1 MSIENKQM
9 IWISGCIDK
18 IIYDNKKGF
27 MIFVLR
33 KKTNS
38 IIVKGEF
45 LQIPLKSSIR
55 ILGYYVRDKKYG
67 KQFSAISYQFVIPEN
82 IYSWQKWLAS
92 GIIKGIRTKNARKII
107 DYFGEDTMNILNGQP
122 EELAKVP
129 GISLRQANIICDK
142 FQEHTQNADILISL
156 CNYGIPVHIGKKII
170 KKYGTKTIQQL
181 QENPYKV
188 ADQVA
193 SLGFKTIDPIALRI
207 GIDEKSDYRIQSA
220 FLYLLNQAEKEG
232 HVYLPENILLRN
244 ASNLLGFPV
253 SFLKDSLLRSNL
265 KRVEDQ
271 SEIYVYRPWKYKE
284 EIDITHI
291 LVKLAGQRESD
302 IKKQEE
308 TLLQQYSD
316 TANEEQLNAVRQALR
331 SSLMILTGGPGTGK
345 TFTTN
350 LVIRFL
356 KNRGKKILL
365 AAPTGRAAKRMEEST
380 GMSSQTIHRL
390 LEYGRDDIGNIGFQ
404 RNENNPLETDT
415 VIIDESSMIDQSLMY
430 ALLKA
435 IPKNCQLI
443 LVGDKN
449 QLPSVGAGRILA
461 DIIAADICPVIEL
474 KKIYRQSEE
483 SYIAE
488 AAHGILEGKVP
499 YPWGKDKKIKDFYFI
514 PVDYSDKEKAAT
526 VISEYAGKKVPA
538 FAHNDVQVLTM
549 TRVRATGCQ
558 ELNEKIKEIT
568 NPSDRSK
575 REYKNFREGDK
586 VIQMKNNY
594 KLERIYPDKKKSIG
608 VFNGDTGKIIEIN
621 DNDEN
626 IIVRMDD
633 ESIVSYSYEDIEQVE
648 LAYAITVHK
657 SQGSEYPV
665 VLIPVFDFIPNLTDR
680 QIIYTAITRAKE
692 MVVLAGDYKKLQMM
706 IRNIRSVK
714 RYTRLEYLLKA
725 RS

>member
-1 MSIENKQM
+1 
-9 IWISGCIDK
+9 
-18 IIYDNKKGF
+18 
-27 MIFVLR
+27 
-33 KKTNS
+33 
-38 IIVKGEF
+38 
-45 LQIPLKSSIR
+45 
-55 ILGYYVRDKKYG
+55 
-67 KQFSAISYQFVIPEN
+67 
-82 IYSWQKWLAS
+82 
-92 GIIKGIRTKNARKII
+92 
-107 DYFGEDTMNILNGQP
+107 
-122 EELAKVP
+122 
-129 GISLRQANIICDK
+129 
-142 FQEHTQNADILISL
+142 
-156 CNYGIPVHIGKKII
+156 
-170 KKYGTKTIQQL
+170 
-181 QENPYKV
+181 
-188 ADQVA
+188 
-193 SLGFKTIDPIALRI
+193 
-207 GIDEKSDYRIQSA
+207 
-220 FLYLLNQAEKEG
+220 
-232 HVYLPENILLRN
+232 
-244 ASNLLGFPV
+244 
-253 SFLKDSLLRSNL
+253 
-265 KRVEDQ
+265 
-271 SEIYVYRPWKYKE
+271 
-284 EIDITHI
+284 
-291 LVKLAGQRESD
+291 
-302 IKKQEE
+302 
-308 TLLQQYSD
+308 
-316 TANEEQLNAVRQALR
+316 
-331 SSLMILTGGPGTGK
+331 
-345 TFTTN
+345 
-350 LVIRFL
+350 
-356 KNRGKKILL
+356 
-365 AAPTGRAAKRMEEST
+365 
-380 GMSSQTIHRL
+380 
-390 LEYGRDDIGNIGFQ
+390 
-404 RNENNPLETDT
+404 
-415 VIIDESSMIDQSLMY
+415 MIDQSLMY

>member
-142 FQEHTQNADILISL
+142 FQEH
-156 CNYGIPVHIGKKII
+156 
-170 KKYGTKTIQQL
+170 
-181 QENPYKV
+181 
-188 ADQVA
+188 
-193 SLGFKTIDPIALRI
+193 
-207 GIDEKSDYRIQSA
+207 
-220 FLYLLNQAEKEG
+220 
-232 HVYLPENILLRN
+232 
-244 ASNLLGFPV
+244 
-253 SFLKDSLLRSNL
+253 
-265 KRVEDQ
+265 
-271 SEIYVYRPWKYKE
+271 
-284 EIDITHI
+284 
-291 LVKLAGQRESD
+291 
-302 IKKQEE
+302 
-308 TLLQQYSD
+308 
-316 TANEEQLNAVRQALR
+316 
-331 SSLMILTGGPGTGK
+331 
-345 TFTTN
+345 
-350 LVIRFL
+350 
-356 KNRGKKILL
+356 
-365 AAPTGRAAKRMEEST
+365 
-380 GMSSQTIHRL
+380 
-390 LEYGRDDIGNIGFQ
+390 IGFQ